1 MVTDPDPSPNGS
13 EICVEAAGNTQ
24 TNGDTAQITAEC
36 EFGQDEVFAPGSCV
50 DLEPIPVTAISD
62 FQLSTT
68 NCDTANP
75 ACNGITLSAKVST
88 NEGPRSLDYSNPPG
102 GSFRWRYNCGGSPSN
117 TDAAPCAT
125 QASRCSGYEDNGAD
139 LWYHY
144 PDCDGLSS
152 CTMTGVCDYQQ
163 ESQGTFT
170 AKIYA
175 EAGPG
180 AGYRPSGHDE
190 ATFTVN

>member
-1 MVTDPDPSPNGS
+1 MVTDPDPSPSGT

-36 EFGQDEVFAPGSCV
+36 QFDTGEVFAPGSCV
-50 DLEPIPVTAISD
+50 DLEPIPVTAISN

-68 NCDTANP
+68 NCNPSDP
-75 ACNGITLSAKVST
+75 ACNGITLSADVST

-102 GSFRWRYNCGGSPSN
+102 GSFRWRYSCGGTTAQTLSP
-117 TDAAPCAT
+117 DPCA
-125 QASRCSGYEDNGAD
+125 AGHCLGGYQDSKAD
-139 LWYHY
+139 LWYDY
-144 PDCDGLSS
+144 PACNGRSS
-152 CTMTGVCDYQQ
+152 CTMTGVCDYDA
-163 ESQGTFT
+163 ETAGTYT
-170 AKIYA
+170 AKVYA

-190 ATFTVN
+190 ATFTVR